1 MVTGKVAHTAKNG
14 GVGGILKGLQS
25 LRMSSVYVGIPQENT
40 QRRGDTVNNASLMYI
55 HTHGSPLKN
64 IPARPVIE
72 PAVAAEKDKISTEY
86 AKAVQATING
96 DNANVLKA
104 LHRTGIAGQNAARS
118 WFTDPRN
125 NWPPNSPGTIAKKGS
140 SRPLIDTGTLRK
152 SIIYVIR
159 DN

>member
-1 MVTGKVAHTAKNG
+1 MVTGKITHTAKNG
-14 GVGGILKGLQS
+14 GIDGILKSLQTIR
-25 LRMSSVYVGIPQENT
+25 LSSVYVGIPQEKT
-40 QRRGDTVNNASLMYI
+40 QRRGDTINNASLMYI

-72 PAVAAEKDKISTEY
+72 PAVAADKEKISAEY
-86 AKAVQATING
+86 IKAVQAAANG
-96 DNANVLKA
+96 DSANVLKA
-104 LHRTGIAGQNAARS
+104 LHRTGIAGQNAARN

-125 NWPPNSPGTIAKKGS
+125 NWPPNSPVTIAKKGS

-159 DN
+159 DK